1 MDLSSKIISMRA
13 TIISWST
20 FLFSSI
26 GYIFMREHFHQY
38 SEYTYCNFSNR
49 TLTDPSECLLCLV
62 WTSWLS
68 ILHHSHLGFVPCTH
82 GHMFRRWIRGCC
94 TLKVQS
100 DGLRPVWY
108 DTGALGHV
116 VVIVCWSTVHPA
128 RPVTVCI
135 SGGWRTFVILYPVS
149 CSKAKPGV
157 TRHQSHNAGCKLR
170 GLKMWELLY
179 SFVRSP
185 HSWSSAKLWI
195 SLSQNSREQ
204 LNYDQLFDHSTRELS
219 AFDIMLYNVR
229 RRLFFPTRCR

>member
-82 GHMFRRWIRGCC
+82 GHMFRRWIWGCC
-94 TLKVQS
+94 TFE
-100 DGLRPVWY
+100 
-108 DTGALGHV
+108 
-116 VVIVCWSTVHPA
+116 STEWWLTSRLA
-128 RPVTVCI
+128 RYRRIGSCCSNSMLVDRSSSQT
-135 SGGWRTFVILYPVS
+135 SYRLY
-149 CSKAKPGV
+149 KW
-157 TRHQSHNAGCKLR
+157 
-170 GLKMWELLY
+170 GLKNLRY
-179 SFVRSP
+179 TV
-185 HSWSSAKLWI
+185 SS
-195 SLSQNSREQ
+195 
-204 LNYDQLFDHSTRELS
+204 
-219 AFDIMLYNVR
+219 IM
-229 RRLFFPTRCR
+229 